1 MIINETSRK
10 IKARQSLYGKRKALK
25 QFVIITPENPMG
37 EQATNVDNANSR
49 KRFEDILKTELLY
62 AYPVRGK
69 YGSTEHS
76 YIVFNMPLELAKRV
90 GEIYDQQSFIF
101 GKVIGENEVEYQLWW
116 KNASKNN
123 KEASFRDKQY
133 YLKETKREVMRVNGS
148 DLNYTE
154 IGKGFQYNIPF
165 ETFEAVEFYDNL
177 FDERCQRSK
186 LYEAEYQ
193 KLIEESISDKYTTMR
208 QIHTRSRLYGN
219 SYLFYYENPEAKT
232 MNELLGI

>member
-37 EQATNVDNANSR
+37 EQATNADNANSR

-69 YGSTEHS
+69 YGNTEHS

-116 KNASKNN
+116 KNASKYN

-133 YLKETKREVMRVNGS
+133 YLKETKRGVVRVDDS

-193 KLIEESISDKYTTMR
+193 QLIEESISDRYTTMR

>member
-1 MIINETSRK
+1 MILTGTSRQ

-37 EQATNVDNANSR
+37 VKASAVDNANFR
-49 KRFEDILKTELLY
+49 KKFEDILKTELLY

-69 YGSTEHS
+69 YGNTEHS

-90 GEIYDQQSFIF
+90 GSIYDQQSFIL

-116 KNASKNN
+116 KNASSNDN
-123 KEASFRDKQY
+123 RASFKDKQY
-133 YLKETKREVMRVNGS
+133 YLKETKREVIRVDGS
-148 DLNYTE
+148 DMDYTE

-165 ETFEAVEFYDNL
+165 ETFEAVDFYDNL
-177 FDERCQRSK
+177 FDERCQKSK

-193 KLIEESISDKYTTMR
+193 DLIAETISDNYTTMR

-219 SYLFYYENPEAKT
+219 SYLFYYENPESKT